1 MDEQIASNKS
11 DESEVKLAN
20 WSVDAFG
27 DDIDILR
34 AYLKEHNVPFGFLKN
49 N

>member
-1 MDEQIASNKS
+1 MEKQFVSNKS
-11 DESEVKLAN
+11 DESEVKLAS
-20 WSVDAFG
+20 WSVDAFE

-34 AYLKEHNVPFGFLKN
+34 AYLKEHNIPFGFLKN